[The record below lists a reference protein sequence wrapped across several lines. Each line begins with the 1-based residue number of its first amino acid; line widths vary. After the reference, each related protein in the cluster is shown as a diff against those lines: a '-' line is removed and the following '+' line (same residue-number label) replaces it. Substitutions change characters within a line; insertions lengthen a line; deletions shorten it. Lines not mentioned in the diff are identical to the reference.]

1 MMKFLLKIV
10 YLILEFFIYLL
21 VPFAWLIVQIDDI
34 RSKTEH
40 KIVYYLMSIPY
51 WLVFPFSYLWIL
63 TCDCKI
69 YISER
74 IKYEKQRS

>member
-1 MMKFLLKIV
+1 MIKFLLKIIS
-10 YLILEFFIYLL
+10 LIFGFFIYLL
-21 VPFAWLIVQIDDI
+21 VPFAWLIVEIDEI

-63 TCDCKI
+63 TYGCQI
-69 YISER
+69 YISEI

>member
-10 YLILEFFIYLL
+10 SLILNFFIYLL
-21 VPFAWLIVQIDDI
+21 LPFAWLIVEIDDI
-34 RSKTEH
+34 RSKTEY
-40 KIVYYLMSIPY
+40 KIVYYLMSIPF
-51 WLVFPFSYLWIL
+51 LCVFPFSYLWIL
-63 TCDCKI
+63 IHGCQI